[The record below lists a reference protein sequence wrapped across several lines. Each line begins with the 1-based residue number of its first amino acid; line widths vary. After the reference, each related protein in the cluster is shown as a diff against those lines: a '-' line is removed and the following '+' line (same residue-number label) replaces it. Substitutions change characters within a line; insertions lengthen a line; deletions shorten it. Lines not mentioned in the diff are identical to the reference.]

1 MTILLDKYNLFST
14 FNVENFDQL
23 ESSFDTISPSMAEY
37 YLSDLA
43 SITTLDNYLN
53 KSNIQ
58 KSLFIDSYSLYLDYN
73 DDIYLE
79 IIKKDNI
86 EDTLSLW

>member
-1 MTILLDKYNLFST
+1 MTILLNKSNLYNT
-14 FNVENFDQL
+14 FDV
-23 ESSFDTISPSMAEY
+23 SSFEELETSFVNISPSMTEY

-43 SITTLDNYLN
+43 SVSSEELYLN

-58 KSLFIDSYSLYLDYN
+58 KSLTIDSYSLYLDYS

-79 IIKKDNI
+79 ITQNQDS
-86 EDTLSLW
+86 DAQALW